1 MKKWIAIVGAL
12 IVAIIVVIVFGLS
25 NLGPIIKKGIN
36 TYGPKMTKTEVSVGD
51 VDISLFSVKATLK
64 DFYLGNPQ
72 GFSSPEAMKVTSVF
86 VDVDKA
92 SLGRDPIIIKTIEVI
107 SPDITYERTKG
118 TNNFKKIVSNVRK
131 ASKAEKASKKKS
143 PEEGRGKRLIIEN
156 FIIRDGMVHLTMTDL
171 GAKRI
176 EASLP
181 DIHIKDIGKKG
192 GGGASP
198 EEAFKEIFIAL
209 YQKILAPEVMAAFK
223 DRLKE
228 MGFDTSILDS
238 KTSKEAQKMVE
249 QLKKLFGG
257 NK

>member
-1 MKKWIAIVGAL
+1 
-12 IVAIIVVIVFGLS
+12 
-25 NLGPIIKKGIN
+25 
-36 TYGPKMTKTEVSVGD
+36 
-51 VDISLFSVKATLK
+51 
-64 DFYLGNPQ
+64 
-72 GFSSPEAMKVTSVF
+72 
-86 VDVDKA
+86 
-92 SLGRDPIIIKTIEVI
+92 
-107 SPDITYERTKG
+107 
-118 TNNFKKIVSNVRK
+118 
-131 ASKAEKASKKKS
+131 
-143 PEEGRGKRLIIEN
+143 
-156 FIIRDGMVHLTMTDL
+156 MTDL

-192 GGGASP
+192 GGASP

-209 YQKILAPEVMAAFK
+209 YQKIHAPEVMAAFK

-238 KTSKEAQKMVE
+238 KTSKEAQMMVE